1 MSTEIVRDRYNT
13 IIGYIETTP
22 MKVIGRDKN
31 RRIVGFYRS
40 SDDYTRDHME
50 KIVGR
55 GNQLVALIHRVR
67 Q

>member
-55 GNQLVALIHRVR
+55 GNQLVALIHRGR